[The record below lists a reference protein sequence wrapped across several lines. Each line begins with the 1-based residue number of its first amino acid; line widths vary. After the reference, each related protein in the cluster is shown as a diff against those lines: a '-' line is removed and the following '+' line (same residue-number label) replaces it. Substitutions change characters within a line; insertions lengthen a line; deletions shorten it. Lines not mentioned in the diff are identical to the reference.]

1 MSSMDKYMQMAI
13 LGATRLDDDDI
24 DDENT
29 NLRICMIAEC

>member
-13 LGATRLDDDDI
+13 LGATRLDDDI